1 MNDKL
6 LENGTFTLPLP
17 ANGEKIK
24 EMAEKSPR
32 KLCLHPGPA
41 NKNVELENS
50 VYHQVTEQRESELA
64 VSTVDVIEKAL
75 SIHPH
80 FKNNS
85 QGVLFS

>member
-50 VYHQVTEQRESELA
+50 VYH
-64 VSTVDVIEKAL
+64 
-75 SIHPH
+75 
-80 FKNNS
+80 
-85 QGVLFS
+85 